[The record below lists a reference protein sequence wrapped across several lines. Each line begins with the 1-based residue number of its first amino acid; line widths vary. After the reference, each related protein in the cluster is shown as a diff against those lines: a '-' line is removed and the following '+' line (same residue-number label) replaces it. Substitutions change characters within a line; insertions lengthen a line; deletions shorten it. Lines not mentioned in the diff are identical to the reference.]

1 MAIPMFPNLT
11 EALRIFLQSTLRL
24 MKADAAAVWLISQK
38 GQEQREKELVVS
50 TGFNRDGISKTD
62 EERISKV
69 ILEGKMMKI
78 DDLRQSQ
85 SFLRTELMVQNG
97 FISYLATPTIVKD
110 GVTGV
115 LELFYCSPY
124 RGKPGEADLLDVIA
138 KQTCLVVYTVQFLI
152 KAYHRDE
159 PKRIQP
165 QPVQSEKSFGV
176 QEFISKTAHE
186 LNNVLTIIGGYA
198 QLLKISMRDEELKEN
213 VNMIFNE
220 VVRAS
225 TITGALLA
233 FVRTQEASN
242 KEVSLNEVLEKAI
255 ELKSDDF
262 NSNKIR
268 IVKDLDSSVPLAL
281 IDPNQLQQIF
291 LDLIARATKAM
302 KKMDQERIL
311 SIVARKVENKVQIRF
326 SDNSPRMP
334 EGNSS
339 NTYKGLSAGDEDVN
353 GAELLN
359 CYESMKAQGVKIWMK
374 SESGMGTTY
383 FVEFPNLT
391 GEVPKEISGKPSNQY
406 TWLHGKRGLLI
417 DDDVQL
423 MNLLSKFFETAG
435 CETEVVPDGKPAL
448 DKLDGSSYDFIFCD
462 IKMPAMNG
470 ITLYQQ
476 LKEKGSSHLEKIIFV
491 TGDVTG
497 YDVQEFLKSVQNPIL
512 VKPFDLEDVKRT
524 VQRMLTK
531 P

>member
-1 MAIPMFPNLT
+1 MVLAIPMFPNLT

-24 MKADAAAVWLISQK
+24 MKADAAAVWLISQE

-50 TGFNRDGISKTD
+50 SGFNRDGISKTD
-62 EERISKV
+62 EERISRV

-85 SFLRTELMVQNG
+85 SVLRTELMVQNG
-97 FISYLATPTIVKD
+97 FISYLATPTMVKD

-115 LELFYCSPY
+115 LELFYCSLY
-124 RGKPGEADLLDVIA
+124 RGKPGEADLLDVIS

-159 PKRIQP
+159 AKSIQP
-165 QPVQSEKSFGV
+165 QPVQSERSSGV

-198 QLLKISMRDEELKEN
+198 QLLKVSMRDEELKEN

-220 VVRAS
+220 VVNAS
-225 TITGALLA
+225 KITGALLA
-233 FVRTQEASN
+233 FVHKQEASK
-242 KEVSLNEVLEKAI
+242 KEVSLDEVLPKAI

-262 NSNKIR
+262 NSDKIR
-268 IVKDLDSSVPLAL
+268 IVKDLDSPVPLAL
-281 IDPNQLQQIF
+281 IDPNQLH
-291 LDLIARATKAM
+291 
-302 KKMDQERIL
+302 
-311 SIVARKVENKVQIRF
+311 
-326 SDNSPRMP
+326 
-334 EGNSS
+334 
-339 NTYKGLSAGDEDVN
+339 
-353 GAELLN
+353 
-359 CYESMKAQGVKIWMK
+359 
-374 SESGMGTTY
+374 
-383 FVEFPNLT
+383 LT
-391 GEVPKEISGKPSNQY
+391 REVPKEMSGKPPKQY
-406 TWLHGKRGLLI
+406 TWLHGKKGLLI

-435 CETEVVPDGKPAL
+435 CEAEVVPDGKSAL

-462 IKMPAMNG
+462 IKMPTMSG

-476 LKEKGSSHLEKIIFV
+476 LKEKGSSHLGKIIFV
-491 TGDVTG
+491 TGDVTS
-497 YDVQEFLKSVQNPIL
+497 YDVEEFLESVRNPIL
-512 VKPFDLEDVKRT
+512 VKPFDLEEVKRT
-524 VQRMLTK
+524 VLRVLTK

>member
-1 MAIPMFPNLT
+1 MVLAIPMFPNLT

-24 MKADAAAVWLISQK
+24 MKADAAAVWLISQE

-62 EERISKV
+62 EERISRV

-85 SFLRTELMVQNG
+85 SVLRTELMVQNG

-124 RGKPGEADLLDVIA
+124 RGKPGEADLLDAIA

-165 QPVQSEKSFGV
+165 QPVQSERSSGV

-198 QLLKISMRDEELKEN
+198 QLLKVSIRDEELKEN
-213 VNMIFNE
+213 VSMIFNE
-220 VVRAS
+220 VVKAS
-225 TITGALLA
+225 TITGGLLA
-233 FVRTQEASN
+233 FVQKQEAS
-242 KEVSLNEVLEKAI
+242 KREVSLNEVLEKAI

-268 IVKDLDSSVPLAL
+268 IVKDLDSPVPLAL
-281 IDPNQLQQIF
+281 IDPNQLH
-291 LDLIARATKAM
+291 
-302 KKMDQERIL
+302 
-311 SIVARKVENKVQIRF
+311 
-326 SDNSPRMP
+326 
-334 EGNSS
+334 
-339 NTYKGLSAGDEDVN
+339 
-353 GAELLN
+353 
-359 CYESMKAQGVKIWMK
+359 
-374 SESGMGTTY
+374 
-383 FVEFPNLT
+383 LT
-391 GEVPKEISGKPSNQY
+391 GEVPKEISGKRSKQY
-406 TWLHGKRGLLI
+406 SWLHGKRGLLI

-423 MNLLSKFFETAG
+423 MNLLSRFFETAG
-435 CETEVVPDGKPAL
+435 CEAEVVPDGKSAL

-462 IKMPAMNG
+462 IKMPTMNG

-497 YDVQEFLKSVQNPIL
+497 YDVKEFLESVRNPIL
-512 VKPFDLEDVKRT
+512 AKPFDLEEVKRT
-524 VQRMLTK
+524 LQRMLAK
-531 P
+531 S

>member
-1 MAIPMFPNLT
+1 MVLAIPMFPNLT

-24 MKADAAAVWLISQK
+24 MKADAAAVWLISQE
-38 GQEQREKELVVS
+38 GQEKREKELVVS

-62 EERISKV
+62 EERISRV

-78 DDLRQSQ
+78 DDLLQSQ

-152 KAYHRDE
+152 KTYHRDE
-159 PKRIQP
+159 PKKIQP
-165 QPVQSEKSFGV
+165 QPVQSEKSSGA

-198 QLLKISMRDEELKEN
+198 QLVKVSIQDEELKEN

-225 TITGALLA
+225 TMTGALLD
-233 FVRTQEASN
+233 FVRKQEVSK
-242 KEVSLNEVLEKAI
+242 KEVSLNEVRQKAI
-255 ELKSDDF
+255 EDKSDDF

-268 IVKDLDSSVPLAL
+268 
-281 IDPNQLQQIF
+281 
-291 LDLIARATKAM
+291 
-302 KKMDQERIL
+302 
-311 SIVARKVENKVQIRF
+311 
-326 SDNSPRMP
+326 SD
-334 EGNSS
+334 
-339 NTYKGLSAGDEDVN
+339 
-353 GAELLN
+353 
-359 CYESMKAQGVKIWMK
+359 
-374 SESGMGTTY
+374 SGMGTTY
-383 FVEFPNLT
+383 LVEFPDLT
-391 GEVPKEISGKPSNQY
+391 GEVPKEITGKPFNQY
-406 TWLHGKRGLLI
+406 AWLHGKRGLLI
-417 DDDVQL
+417 DDDVQV

-435 CETEVVPDGKPAL
+435 CETEVVPDGKSAL

-462 IKMPAMNG
+462 IKMPTMNG

-476 LKEKGSSHLEKIIFV
+476 LREKGSSHLEKIIFV

-497 YDVQEFLKSVQNPIL
+497 YDAQEFLKSVQNPIL
-512 VKPFDLEDVKRT
+512 VKPFDLEDVRRT
-524 VQRMLTK
+524 VQRVLTE